1 MVSAAAVWALC
12 ATGALAQTEI
22 EFIQW
27 WEPEM
32 PAGALRGIM
41 DDFEAANPDIKVT
54 LVSGPYSATHD
65 QIVVGAASGTLSDVV
80 GLDGAWVNGL
90 AKQGAI
96 ASMDPL
102 MDAAGYDRSQIADI
116 IKVDGQSVMF
126 PLASFVYP
134 VFVNLDLAKAAGVES
149 MPTNRTE
156 FAEAAKKMTNADK
169 NQFGWVLPLS
179 LETPNGIQNDVM
191 SWVWASGA
199 SMLKDGQPDVENEA
213 VVGTLEYIKSL
224 NDAGVISPGIFAKK
238 EQDKVEEF
246 VNGRVGMM
254 VDSLAHINL
263 IRERNPDL
271 NFGISAVPAAD
282 GYEGKRGLPYASWG
296 IGISEGSENKEAAWK
311 LVEYL
316 MSPEVNS
323 RLVTIANAFPGNV
336 NAKPDLSKSDPAVRG
351 SLRDLPAG
359 LSGERVRRPAGR
371 GGADA
376 PDGRRGAE
384 DARRAADRAGSGRR
398 HAEAV
403 GGRVR
408 QVGAHAA
415 SAARR
420 RRAADVAV
428 PRAELRWKGAPHG
441 QRHPGCDRT
450 ARPGPASGA

>member
-1 MVSAAAVWALC
+1 MSAAAVWVLC
-12 ATGALAQTEI
+12 ASGALAQTNI

-41 DDFEAANPDIKVT
+41 DDFEKANPDIKVT

-90 AKQGAI
+90 SKQGAI
-96 ASMDPL
+96 ASLDPL
-102 MDAAGYDRSQIADI
+102 MDETNFDRSQVADI
-116 IKVDGQSVMF
+116 VKVDGQSVMF

-134 VFVNLDLAKAAGVES
+134 VFVNLDLAEAAGVDK
-149 MPTNRTE
+149 MPSNRTE

-169 NQFGWVLPLS
+169 NEYGWVLPLS
-179 LETPNGIQNDVM
+179 LDTPNGIQNDVM
-191 SWVWASGA
+191 SWLWASGG
-199 SMLKDGQPDVENEA
+199 SMLKDGQPDLESDA
-213 VVGTLEYIKSL
+213 VVGTLEYVKSL

-271 NFGISAVPAAD
+271 NFGIMAVPAAD
-282 GYEGKRGLPYASWG
+282 GYDGKRGLPYASWG
-296 IGISEGSENKEAAWK
+296 IGISEGSEHKEEAWK

-323 RLVTIANAFPGNV
+323 KLVTIANAFPGNV
-336 NAKPDLSKSDPAVRG
+336 NAKPDLSKSDPLFTDAFGIYQQSKLVNEFVG
-351 SLRDLPAG
+351 LP
-359 LSGERVRRPAGR
+359 V
-371 GGADA
+371 
-376 PDGRRGAE
+376 AE
-384 DARRAADRAGSGRR
+384 ELMRQMDVEVQKMFEGQETAQEAAAATQKKWE
-398 HAEAV
+398 AEFA
-403 GGRVR
+403 
-408 QVGAHAA
+408 
-415 SAARR
+415 
-420 RRAADVAV
+420 
-428 PRAELRWKGAPHG
+428 K
-441 QRHPGCDRT
+441 
-450 ARPGPASGA
+450 

>member
-1 MVSAAAVWALC
+1 MKVRGFGATMLSAAAVWALC
-12 ATGALAQTEI
+12 ASGALARTEI

-41 DDFEAANPDIKVT
+41 DDFEKANPDIKVK
-54 LVSGPYSATHD
+54 LVSGPYSTTHD
-65 QIVVGAASGTLSDVV
+65 QIVLGAASGTLSDVV

-96 ASMDPL
+96 ASLDPL

-116 IKVDGQSVMF
+116 IKVNGQSVMF

-134 VFVNLDLAKAAGVES
+134 VFVNLDLAKAGGVGK

-156 FAEAAKKMTNADK
+156 FAEAAKKMTHADK
-169 NQFGWVLPLS
+169 NEFGWVLPLS

-191 SWVWASGA
+191 AWVWASGA
-199 SMLKDGQPDVENEA
+199 SMLKDGKPDLENKT

-224 NDAGVISPGIFAKK
+224 NDAGVISPGTFAKK

-263 IRERNPDL
+263 IRKRNPKL
-271 NFGISAVPAAD
+271 NFGISAIPAVD
-282 GYEGKRGLPYASWG
+282 GYTGKRGMPYASWG
-296 IGISEGSENKEAAWK
+296 IGISEGSEHKEEAWK

-323 RLVTIANAFPGNV
+323 KLVTIANAFPGNV
-336 NAKPDLSKSDPAVRG
+336 KAKPDLTKSDPLFSEAFKIYQEGYLANEFVG
-351 SLRDLPAG
+351 LP
-359 LSGERVRRPAGR
+359 V
-371 GGADA
+371 
-376 PDGRRGAE
+376 AE
-384 DARRAADRAGSGRR
+384 
-398 HAEAV
+398 ELM
-403 GGRVR
+403 R
-408 QVGAHAA
+408 QMDIEVQKLL
-415 SAARR
+415 
-420 RRAADVAV
+420 
-428 PRAELRWKGAPHG
+428 EG
-441 QRHPGCDRT
+441 QAT
-450 ARPGPASGA
+450 AREAATATQKQWEAEFAK

>member
-1 MVSAAAVWALC
+1 MKVRGFGATMLSAAAVWALC
-12 ATGALAQTEI
+12 ASGALAQTEI

-41 DDFEAANPDIKVT
+41 DDFEKANPDIKVK
-54 LVSGPYSATHD
+54 LVSGPYSTTHD
-65 QIVVGAASGTLSDVV
+65 QIVLGAASGTLSDVV

-96 ASMDPL
+96 ASLDPL

-116 IKVDGQSVMF
+116 IKVNGQSVMF

-134 VFVNLDLAKAAGVES
+134 VFVNLDLAKAGGVDK

-156 FAEAAKKMTNADK
+156 FAEAAKKMTHADK
-169 NQFGWVLPLS
+169 NEFGWVLPLS

-191 SWVWASGA
+191 AWVWASGA
-199 SMLKDGQPDVENEA
+199 SMLKDGKPDLENET

-263 IRERNPDL
+263 IRERNPKL
-271 NFGISAVPAAD
+271 NFGISAVPAVD
-282 GYEGKRGLPYASWG
+282 GYTGKRGMPYASWG
-296 IGISEGSENKEAAWK
+296 IGISEGSEHKEEAWK

-323 RLVTIANAFPGNV
+323 KLVTIANAFPGNV
-336 NAKPDLSKSDPAVRG
+336 KAKPDLTKSDPLFSEAFKIYQEGYLANEFVG
-351 SLRDLPAG
+351 LP
-359 LSGERVRRPAGR
+359 V
-371 GGADA
+371 
-376 PDGRRGAE
+376 AE
-384 DARRAADRAGSGRR
+384 ELMRQMDIEVQKLLEGQATAQEAATATQKQWK
-398 HAEAV
+398 AEFA
-403 GGRVR
+403 
-408 QVGAHAA
+408 
-415 SAARR
+415 
-420 RRAADVAV
+420 
-428 PRAELRWKGAPHG
+428 K
-441 QRHPGCDRT
+441 
-450 ARPGPASGA
+450 

>member
-1 MVSAAAVWALC
+1 MKVRGFRATMLSAAAVWALC
-12 ATGALAQTEI
+12 ASGALAQTEI

-41 DDFEAANPDIKVT
+41 DDFEKANPDIKVT
-54 LVSGPYSATHD
+54 LVSGPYSTTHD

-90 AKQGAI
+90 SKQGAI
-96 ASMDPL
+96 ASLDPL

-134 VFVNLDLAKAAGVES
+134 VFVNLDIAKAAGVDK

-191 SWVWASGA
+191 AWVWASGA
-199 SMLKDGQPDVENEA
+199 SMLKDGKPDLENET
-213 VVGTLEYIKSL
+213 VVGTLDYIKSL
-224 NDAGVISPGIFAKK
+224 NDAGVISPGTFAKK

-263 IRERNPDL
+263 IRERNPNL
-271 NFGISAVPAAD
+271 NFGISAVPAVD
-282 GYEGKRGLPYASWG
+282 GYTGKRGMPYASWG
-296 IGISEGSENKEAAWK
+296 IGISEGSEHKEEAWK

-323 RLVTIANAFPGNV
+323 KLVTIANAFPGNV
-336 NAKPDLSKSDPAVRG
+336 KAKPDLSKSDPLFSEAFKIYQEGYLANEFVG
-351 SLRDLPAG
+351 LP
-359 LSGERVRRPAGR
+359 V
-371 GGADA
+371 
-376 PDGRRGAE
+376 AE
-384 DARRAADRAGSGRR
+384 ELMRQMDIEVQKLLEGQATAQEAAAATQKQWE
-398 HAEAV
+398 AEFA
-403 GGRVR
+403 
-408 QVGAHAA
+408 
-415 SAARR
+415 
-420 RRAADVAV
+420 
-428 PRAELRWKGAPHG
+428 K
-441 QRHPGCDRT
+441 
-450 ARPGPASGA
+450 